1 MASND
6 DRNELLAIALAMK
19 RISDQRLRRARDD
32 LVRAELDMF
41 RIKQE
46 IEEAEAR
53 LAAAKEEERAR
64 EEEEGEE
71 EEEEEEVEGGEEGE
85 GDGKGE
91 LHDK

>member
-64 EEEEGEE
+64 EEGEGEE
-71 EEEEEEVEGGEEGE
+71 EEEEGAEAGGEEGE